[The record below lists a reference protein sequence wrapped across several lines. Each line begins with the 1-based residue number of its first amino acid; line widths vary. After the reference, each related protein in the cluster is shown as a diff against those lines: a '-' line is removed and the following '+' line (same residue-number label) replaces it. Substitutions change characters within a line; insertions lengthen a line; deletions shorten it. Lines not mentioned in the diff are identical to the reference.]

1 MLPLPLEGIK
11 VIEFSTM
18 ITASLATM
26 MMAEQGADVIKVEPI
41 EMGDPLR
48 YFGTSKGGSSGLFAN
63 CNRGKQSI
71 RINLKTAQGRDIVAK
86 LVAKADVLINNFR
99 PDVMDNLGFG
109 SELMRSTNRRLVYVA
124 ISGFGTEGPMRNAP
138 AYDPVIQAKAGIASL
153 QGQQSPTFMRTL
165 MCDKITAYTA
175 SQATTAALFQR
186 ERCGTGQH
194 IDISMLDASMSFIFP
209 DGYMN
214 HTLLDDDIEQKP
226 LLADQLYN
234 PIITA
239 NGALTVSAATQKQ
252 RSGLFSAMGQS
263 TLIADSRF
271 DSIDAV
277 TKNLAAYQ
285 QIIADAFVVLDTD
298 DAIKRLEENDV
309 PCAKCLTADEVID
322 DSQLAATQS
331 FTVIEH
337 PKMGKMRVMLPAA
350 KFQGLRAR
358 PGSLSPSHGEH
369 TLEVLASIG
378 ISHDTIEELR
388 TAGVIAD

>member
-186 ERCGTGQH
+186 ERCGMGQH

-369 TLEVLASIG
+369 TLEILASIG

>member
-186 ERCGTGQH
+186 ERCGMGQH

>member
-109 SELMRSTNRRLVYVA
+109 SELMRSTNKRLVYVA
-124 ISGFGTEGPMRNAP
+124 ISGFGTVGPMRNAP

-186 ERCGTGQH
+186 ERCGMGQH

-252 RSGLFSAMGQS
+252 RSGLFSAMGQG
-263 TLIADSRF
+263 TLIADPRF
-271 DSIDAV
+271 NSIDTV
-277 TKNLAAYQ
+277 TANLAAYQ

>member
-138 AYDPVIQAKAGIASL
+138 AYDPVIQATAGIASL

-186 ERCGTGQH
+186 ERCGMGQH

-271 DSIDAV
+271 NSIDAV

>member
-186 ERCGTGQH
+186 ERCGMGQH

-271 DSIDAV
+271 NSIDAV
-277 TKNLAAYQ
+277 IKNLAAYQ

-369 TLEVLASIG
+369 TLEILASIG

>member
-186 ERCGTGQH
+186 ERCGMGQH

-271 DSIDAV
+271 NSIDAV

-369 TLEVLASIG
+369 TLEILASIG
-378 ISHDTIEELR
+378 ISHDTMEELR

>member
-186 ERCGTGQH
+186 ERCGMGQH

-271 DSIDAV
+271 NSIDAV

-369 TLEVLASIG
+369 TLEILASIG
-378 ISHDTIEELR
+378 ISHDTIEALR

>member
-109 SELMRSTNRRLVYVA
+109 SELMRSTNKRLVYVA
-124 ISGFGTEGPMRNAP
+124 ISGFGTVGPMRNAP

>member
-186 ERCGTGQH
+186 ERCGMGQH

-239 NGALTVSAATQKQ
+239 NGALTVSAATPKQ

-271 DSIDAV
+271 NSIDAV

>member
-186 ERCGTGQH
+186 ERCGMGQH

-271 DSIDAV
+271 NSIDAV

-378 ISHDTIEELR
+378 IRHDTIEALR

>member
-109 SELMRSTNRRLVYVA
+109 SELMRSTNKRLVYVA
-124 ISGFGTEGPMRNAP
+124 ISGFGTVGPMRNAP

-271 DSIDAV
+271 NSIDAV

>member
-109 SELMRSTNRRLVYVA
+109 SELMRSTNKRLVYVA
-124 ISGFGTEGPMRNAP
+124 ISGFGTVGPMRNAP

-252 RSGLFSAMGQS
+252 RSGLFSAMGQG
-263 TLIADSRF
+263 TLIADPRF
-271 DSIDAV
+271 NSIDTV
-277 TKNLAAYQ
+277 TANLAAYQ

>member
-1 MLPLPLEGIK
+1 MLPLPLEGVK

-186 ERCGTGQH
+186 ERCGMGQH

-271 DSIDAV
+271 NSIDAV

-369 TLEVLASIG
+369 TLEILASIG